1 MGARTVPCSPRSRAP
16 EAPTLRVTQ
25 LVQEQQEQ
33 VRERERL
40 ALELQTAQHIQRT
53 FLPKERP
60 NLEGWEIEPYYQ
72 PAREVG
78 GDFYDFVPFADG
90 RLGIIIGDV
99 TDKGIPA
106 ALVMRATRTML
117 RTAAQETSSPAEV
130 FARVNN
136 LLYADIPP
144 EMFVTCFY
152 ARFLT
157 PKADDCV
164 MPMQA
169 MSHPITALR
178 GRLRNS

>member
-1 MGARTVPCSPRSRAP
+1 MGARTVPYSPRSRLQWLP
-16 EAPTLRVTQ
+16 RCVLRNWS
-25 LVQEQQEQ
+25 
-33 VRERERL
+33 RNNRSRWERERP

-60 NLEGWEIEPYYQ
+60 ILEGWEIEPYYQ

-106 ALVMRATRTML
+106 ALVVTATRTML

-136 LLYADIPP
+136 LLYATFHPKCLSP
-144 EMFVTCFY
+144 VSML
-152 ARFLT
+152 FLPQKRT
-157 PKADDCV
+157 IVLCQCRP
-164 MPMQA
+164 
-169 MSHPITALR
+169 
-178 GRLRNS
+178 